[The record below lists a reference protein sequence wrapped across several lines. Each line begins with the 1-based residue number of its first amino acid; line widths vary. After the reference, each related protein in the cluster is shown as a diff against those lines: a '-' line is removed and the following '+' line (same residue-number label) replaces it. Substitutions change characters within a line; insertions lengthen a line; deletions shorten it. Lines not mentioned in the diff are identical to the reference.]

1 MGIAVDIPGGAH
13 GDGERHHHHTH
24 AIGSRHPGAHH
35 VLTVEGLSVSF
46 DRYEAARPGSAR
58 TGGLARFR
66 ACSGAGRGERGREG
80 DIRRSAA
87 DGSGAAGGVVGP
99 GAASSAGG
107 RPGRARGHAGR
118 WERVSG
124 EVLHGLTLS
133 VHEGEIVAV
142 VGASGSGK
150 TVLADALLGLYEP
163 NATVRGTIWFDG
175 VRQDAA
181 SLASLRGSGIC
192 LVPQSVSHLDPLMRV
207 GEQVQGAPRGR
218 TRAERAR
225 DRARREAR
233 QRELFELYGLAPEV
247 ARMYPHEL
255 SGGMARRALLMSA
268 LMEEPRV
275 LIADEPTPGLD
286 LALAIRAVDDL
297 RTFANTGAGVIL
309 ITHDLELAVRVADR
323 VAVFKEGCIV
333 EETSA
338 SSFADPALLEHPF
351 SRDLCRALLAL
362 QEAQRRREVGSS
374 VAGDES
380 LQGATGFDA
389 PVSDDASEGAV
400 GFLREGMPGGLA
412 APPHGGTLAAPVAC
426 PTDDAPLSS
435 VGALSDDAPVSCPAP
450 VGDDAPLRC
459 ALPEGAEVSPGP
471 VGCRSAAWEDAARA
485 TDAPRA
491 LDVPQVV
498 DASRAVPSPR
508 SVSATH
514 TAPSPLTAN
523 TTHTV
528 TSLRAA
534 GASRTADVPHAG
546 NALHVP
552 VLEARGLSCT
562 FGSDRVLFRD
572 LDLSVHAGE
581 RVAIVAPSGA
591 GKTTLCRILA
601 GYRKPDAGCVLVRDV
616 TLGGAAS
623 GPRSVPSG
631 NAALGPH
638 SVPPEGTVRDP
649 RSVQL
654 ISQHP
659 EKAFDPRMRMRD
671 SLAEAGDLADARS
684 VDLRARFGVRDAWL
698 DRLPH
703 ELSGGELMRFCLVRA
718 LMTGPTVLICD
729 ESTAMLDL
737 VTQDELWSQIREL
750 QESWGFG
757 LILVSHSPGV
767 IAQVATRLLYL

>member
-1 MGIAVDIPGGAH
+1 MGMAVDIPGGAH

-66 ACSGAGRGERGREG
+66 ACSGAGRGGRGREG

-87 DGSGAAGGVVGP
+87 DGSRAAGGVVGP
-99 GAASSAGG
+99 GTASSAGG

-255 SGGMARRALLMSA
+255 SGGMARRVLLMSA

-323 VAVFKEGCIV
+323 VAVFKEGRIV

-380 LQGATGFDA
+380 LQGAGGFDA

-412 APPHGGTLAAPVAC
+412 APLHRSTLAAPVAC

-491 LDVPQVV
+491 VGAV
-498 DASRAVPSPR
+498 RAAPSPR
-508 SVSATH
+508 SASATH
-514 TAPSPLTAN
+514 AAPSPLTAN
-523 TTHTV
+523 TPRTVTSPHAASTTHTV
-528 TSLRAA
+528 TSPCAT
-534 GASRTADVPHAG
+534 GASRTADVSRAG
-546 NALHVP
+546 NELHAP
-552 VLEARGLSCT
+552 VLEARGLSCA
-562 FGSDRVLFRD
+562 FGHDRVLFRD

-601 GYRKPDAGCVLVRDV
+601 GYRKPDAGCVLVRGVPLGDV
-616 TLGGAAS
+616 APGS
-623 GPRSVPSG
+623 RSVQSG
-631 NAALGPH
+631 NGAPG
-638 SVPPEGTVRDP
+638 P

-659 EKAFDPRMRMRD
+659 EKAFDPRMHMRD
-671 SLAEAGDLADARS
+671 SLAEAGDLTDARS

>member
-1 MGIAVDIPGGAH
+1 MGMAVDIPGGAH

-46 DRYEAARPGSAR
+46 DRYEAVRPGSAR

-80 DIRRSAA
+80 DMRRSAA
-87 DGSGAAGGVVGP
+87 DGSRAAGGVVGP

-107 RPGRARGHAGR
+107 RPGRARGYTGR

-255 SGGMARRALLMSA
+255 SGGMARRVLLMSA

-323 VAVFKEGCIV
+323 VAVFKEGRIV

-338 SSFADPALLEHPF
+338 SSFADSALLEHPF

-362 QEAQRRREVGSS
+362 QEAQGRREVGSS

-380 LQGATGFDA
+380 LQGAGGFDA

-400 GFLREGMPGGLA
+400 GFLREGMPWGLA
-412 APPHGGTLAAPVAC
+412 APLHRSTLAAPVAC

-450 VGDDAPLRC
+450 VGDDALLRC

-471 VGCRSAAWEDAARA
+471 VGCRFAAWEDAAGA
-485 TDAPRA
+485 TDAY
-491 LDVPQVV
+491 
-498 DASRAVPSPR
+498 
-508 SVSATH
+508 
-514 TAPSPLTAN
+514 
-523 TTHTV
+523 
-528 TSLRAA
+528 
-534 GASRTADVPHAG
+534 RTADAPCTATSPRAG
-546 NALHVP
+546 NAINAP
-552 VLEARGLSCT
+552 MLEARGLSCA

-616 TLGGAAS
+616 TLGGAAP

>member
-1 MGIAVDIPGGAH
+1 MGMAVDIPGAH

-35 VLTVEGLSVSF
+35 VLTMEGLSVSF
-46 DRYEAARPGSAR
+46 DRYEAVRPGSAR

-66 ACSGAGRGERGREG
+66 ACSGAGRGGRGREG
-80 DIRRSAA
+80 DIRRSAV

-107 RPGRARGHAGR
+107 RPGCARGHAGR

-163 NATVRGTIWFDG
+163 NATVRGAIWFDG

-225 DRARREAR
+225 DHARREAR

-255 SGGMARRALLMSA
+255 SGGMARRVLLMSA

-323 VAVFKEGCIV
+323 VAVFKEGCII

-338 SSFADPALLEHPF
+338 WSFADPALLEHPF

-362 QEAQRRREVGSS
+362 QEAQGRREVGSS

-380 LQGATGFDA
+380 LQGAGGFDA

-412 APPHGGTLAAPVAC
+412 APLHRSTLAAPVAC

-508 SVSATH
+508 SVSAIRAVTSPH
-514 TAPSPLTAN
+514 TADAPCTATSP
-523 TTHTV
+523 
-528 TSLRAA
+528 R
-534 GASRTADVPHAG
+534 AG
-546 NALHVP
+546 NAINAP
-552 VLEARGLSCT
+552 MLEARGLSCA
-562 FGSDRVLFRD
+562 FGSDHVLFRD

-601 GYRKPDAGCVLVRDV
+601 GYRKPDAGCVLVRGV

-638 SVPPEGTVRDP
+638 FVPPEGTVRDP

-659 EKAFDPRMRMRD
+659 EKAFDPRMRMCD

-737 VTQDELWSQIREL
+737 VTQDELWNQIREL

-767 IAQVATRLLYL
+767 IDQVATKLLYL

>member
-1 MGIAVDIPGGAH
+1 MGMAVDIPGGAH

-46 DRYEAARPGSAR
+46 DRYEAVRPGSAR

-66 ACSGAGRGERGREG
+66 SCSGAGRGERGREG
-80 DIRRSAA
+80 GSRRSAA
-87 DGSGAAGGVVGP
+87 DGSRAAGGVVGP
-99 GAASSAGG
+99 GTASSAGG

-255 SGGMARRALLMSA
+255 SGGMARRVLLMSA

-323 VAVFKEGCIV
+323 VAVFKEGRIV

-380 LQGATGFDA
+380 LQGAGGFDA
-389 PVSDDASEGAV
+389 PVNVDASEGAV

-412 APPHGGTLAAPVAC
+412 APLHRSTLAAPVAC

-485 TDAPRA
+485 TDA
-491 LDVPQVV
+491 
-498 DASRAVPSPR
+498 
-508 SVSATH
+508 
-514 TAPSPLTAN
+514 
-523 TTHTV
+523 
-528 TSLRAA
+528 
-534 GASRTADVPHAG
+534 SRTADAPCTATSPRAG
-546 NALHVP
+546 NALHAP
-552 VLEARGLSCT
+552 VLEARGLSCA

-616 TLGGAAS
+616 TLGGAAP

-737 VTQDELWSQIREL
+737 VTQDELLSQIREL

>member
-1 MGIAVDIPGGAH
+1 MGMAVDIPGGAH

-66 ACSGAGRGERGREG
+66 SCSGAGRGERGREG

-218 TRAERAR
+218 TWAERAR

-255 SGGMARRALLMSA
+255 SGGMARRVLLMSA

-323 VAVFKEGCIV
+323 VAVFKEGCII

-338 SSFADPALLEHPF
+338 WSFADPALLEHPF

-362 QEAQRRREVGSS
+362 QEAQGRREVGSS

-380 LQGATGFDA
+380 LQGAGGFDA

-412 APPHGGTLAAPVAC
+412 APLHRSTLAAPVAC

-485 TDAPRA
+485 TDA
-491 LDVPQVV
+491 
-498 DASRAVPSPR
+498 
-508 SVSATH
+508 
-514 TAPSPLTAN
+514 
-523 TTHTV
+523 
-528 TSLRAA
+528 
-534 GASRTADVPHAG
+534 SRTADAPCTATSPRAG
-546 NALHVP
+546 NAINAP
-552 VLEARGLSCT
+552 MLEARGLSCT

-601 GYRKPDAGCVLVRDV
+601 GYRKPDAGCVLVRGV

>member
-1 MGIAVDIPGGAH
+1 MGMAVDIPGGAH

-66 ACSGAGRGERGREG
+66 SCSGAGCGERGREG
-80 DIRRSAA
+80 DIRWSAA

-255 SGGMARRALLMSA
+255 SGGMARRVLLMSA

-323 VAVFKEGCIV
+323 VAVFKEGRIV

-380 LQGATGFDA
+380 LQGAGGFDA

-412 APPHGGTLAAPVAC
+412 APLHRSTLAAPVAC

-471 VGCRSAAWEDAARA
+471 VGCRSAAWEDAACA
-485 TDAPRA
+485 TDASRA

-508 SVSATH
+508 SASAIRAVTSPH
-514 TAPSPLTAN
+514 TADAPCTATSP
-523 TTHTV
+523 
-528 TSLRAA
+528 R
-534 GASRTADVPHAG
+534 AG
-546 NALHVP
+546 NAINAP
-552 VLEARGLSCT
+552 MLEARGLSCA
-562 FGSDRVLFRD
+562 FGRDRVLFRD

-601 GYRKPDAGCVLVRDV
+601 GYRKPDAGCVLVRGV
-616 TLGGAAS
+616 SLEGAAP
-623 GPRSVPSG
+623 GPRSVQSG
-631 NAALGPH
+631 NAAPGPR
-638 SVPPEGTVRDP
+638 SVQSGNAAPGP

-659 EKAFDPRMRMRD
+659 EKAFDPRMHMRD

-757 LILVSHSPGV
+757 LILVSHSPGI

>member
-1 MGIAVDIPGGAH
+1 MGMAVDIPGGAH

-46 DRYEAARPGSAR
+46 DRYEAVRPGSAR

-66 ACSGAGRGERGREG
+66 SCSGAGRGERGREG
-80 DIRRSAA
+80 GSRRSAA
-87 DGSGAAGGVVGP
+87 DGSRAAGGVVGP
-99 GAASSAGG
+99 GTASSAGG

-255 SGGMARRALLMSA
+255 SGGMARRVLLMSA

-323 VAVFKEGCIV
+323 VAVFKEGRIV

-380 LQGATGFDA
+380 LQGAGGFDA

-412 APPHGGTLAAPVAC
+412 APLHRSTLAAPVAC

-552 VLEARGLSCT
+552 VLEARGLSCA

-616 TLGGAAS
+616 PLGGAA
-623 GPRSVPSG
+623 P
-631 NAALGPH
+631 GPH
-638 SVPPEGTVRDP
+638 SVPPEDAAPGP

-659 EKAFDPRMRMRD
+659 EKAFDPRMHMRD
-671 SLAEAGDLADARS
+671 SLAEAGDLTDARS

>member
-1 MGIAVDIPGGAH
+1 MGMAVDIPGGAH

-46 DRYEAARPGSAR
+46 DRYEAVRPGSAR

-80 DIRRSAA
+80 DMRRSAA
-87 DGSGAAGGVVGP
+87 DGSRAAGGVVGP

-107 RPGRARGHAGR
+107 RPGRARGYTGR

-255 SGGMARRALLMSA
+255 SGGMARRVLLMSA

-323 VAVFKEGCIV
+323 VAVFKEGRIV

-380 LQGATGFDA
+380 LQGAGGFDA
-389 PVSDDASEGAV
+389 PVNVDASEGAV

-412 APPHGGTLAAPVAC
+412 APLHRSTLAAPVAC

-459 ALPEGAEVSPGP
+459 ASPTRAEVSPGP

-485 TDAPRA
+485 TDASRT

-508 SVSATH
+508 SASAIRAVTSPH
-514 TAPSPLTAN
+514 TADAPCTATSP
-523 TTHTV
+523 
-528 TSLRAA
+528 R
-534 GASRTADVPHAG
+534 AG
-546 NALHVP
+546 NAINAP
-552 VLEARGLSCT
+552 MLEARGLSCA

-601 GYRKPDAGCVLVRDV
+601 GYRKPDAGCVLVRGV
-616 TLGGAAS
+616 SLEGAAP
-623 GPRSVPSG
+623 GPRSVQSGNVAPGPRSVQSG
-631 NAALGPH
+631 NAAPG
-638 SVPPEGTVRDP
+638 P

-767 IAQVATRLLYL
+767 IAQVATKLLYL

>member
-1 MGIAVDIPGGAH
+1 MGMAVDIPGGAH

-46 DRYEAARPGSAR
+46 DRYEAVRPGSAR

-66 ACSGAGRGERGREG
+66 SCSGAGRGERGREG
-80 DIRRSAA
+80 GSRRSAA
-87 DGSGAAGGVVGP
+87 DGSRAAGGVVGP
-99 GAASSAGG
+99 GTAPSAGG

-255 SGGMARRALLMSA
+255 SGGMARRVLLMSA

-323 VAVFKEGCIV
+323 VAVFKEGRIV

-351 SRDLCRALLAL
+351 SHDLCRALLAL

-380 LQGATGFDA
+380 LQGAGGFDA

-412 APPHGGTLAAPVAC
+412 APLHRSTLAAPVAC

-498 DASRAVPSPR
+498 DASRAVPSPC

-552 VLEARGLSCT
+552 VLEARGLSCA

-616 TLGGAAS
+616 PLGGAA
-623 GPRSVPSG
+623 P
-631 NAALGPH
+631 GPH
-638 SVPPEGTVRDP
+638 SVPPEDAAPGPRSVQPGNAAPGP

-767 IAQVATRLLYL
+767 IAQVATKLLYL

>member
-1 MGIAVDIPGGAH
+1 MGMAVDIPGGAH

-46 DRYEAARPGSAR
+46 DRYEAVRPGSAR

-66 ACSGAGRGERGREG
+66 SCSGAGRGERGREG
-80 DIRRSAA
+80 GSRRSAA
-87 DGSGAAGGVVGP
+87 DGSRAAGGVVGP
-99 GAASSAGG
+99 GTASSAGG

-255 SGGMARRALLMSA
+255 SGGMARRVLLMSA

-323 VAVFKEGCIV
+323 VAVFKEGRIV

-380 LQGATGFDA
+380 LQGAGGFDA
-389 PVSDDASEGAV
+389 PVNVDASEGAV
-400 GFLREGMPGGLA
+400 GFLREGMPWGLA
-412 APPHGGTLAAPVAC
+412 APLHRSTLAAPVAC

-459 ALPEGAEVSPGP
+459 ASPTRAEVSPGP

-485 TDAPRA
+485 TDA
-491 LDVPQVV
+491 
-498 DASRAVPSPR
+498 
-508 SVSATH
+508 
-514 TAPSPLTAN
+514 
-523 TTHTV
+523 
-528 TSLRAA
+528 
-534 GASRTADVPHAG
+534 SRTADAPCTATSPRAG
-546 NALHVP
+546 NAINAP
-552 VLEARGLSCT
+552 MLEARGLSCA

-591 GKTTLCRILA
+591 GKTTLCRILV

>member
-1 MGIAVDIPGGAH
+1 MGMAVDIPGGAH

-46 DRYEAARPGSAR
+46 DRYEAVRPGSAR

-66 ACSGAGRGERGREG
+66 SCSGAGRGERGREG
-80 DIRRSAA
+80 GSRRSAA
-87 DGSGAAGGVVGP
+87 DGSRAAGGVVGP
-99 GAASSAGG
+99 GTASSAGG

-255 SGGMARRALLMSA
+255 SGGMARRVLLMSA

-323 VAVFKEGCIV
+323 VAVFKEGRIV

-362 QEAQRRREVGSS
+362 QEAQGRREVGSS

-380 LQGATGFDA
+380 LQGAGGFDA
-389 PVSDDASEGAV
+389 PVSDDAPAGADE
-400 GFLREGMPGGLA
+400 FLRGGAPGGLA
-412 APPHGGTLAAPVAC
+412 APPHGSALAVPAARA
-426 PTDDAPLSS
+426 TDDALLSS
-435 VGALSDDAPVSCPAP
+435 VGALSDDAPVSCPVPA
-450 VGDDAPLRC
+450 DDDTPLRR
-459 ALPEGAEVSPGP
+459 ASPTRAEVSPGP

-485 TDAPRA
+485 TDA
-491 LDVPQVV
+491 
-498 DASRAVPSPR
+498 
-508 SVSATH
+508 
-514 TAPSPLTAN
+514 
-523 TTHTV
+523 
-528 TSLRAA
+528 
-534 GASRTADVPHAG
+534 SRTADAPCTATSPRAG
-546 NALHVP
+546 NALHAP
-552 VLEARGLSCT
+552 VLEARGLSCA
-562 FGSDRVLFRD
+562 FGRDRVLFRD

>member
-1 MGIAVDIPGGAH
+1 MGMAVDIPGGAH

-46 DRYEAARPGSAR
+46 DRYEAVRPGSAR

-80 DIRRSAA
+80 DMRRSAA
-87 DGSGAAGGVVGP
+87 DGSRAAGSVVGP

-107 RPGRARGHAGR
+107 RPGCARGYTGR

-255 SGGMARRALLMSA
+255 SGGMARRVLLMSA

-323 VAVFKEGCIV
+323 VAVFKEGCII

-338 SSFADPALLEHPF
+338 WSFADPALLEHPF

-362 QEAQRRREVGSS
+362 QEAQGRREVGSS

-380 LQGATGFDA
+380 LQGAGGFDA

-412 APPHGGTLAAPVAC
+412 APLHRSTLAAPVAC

-435 VGALSDDAPVSCPAP
+435 VGALSDDAPVFCPAP

-485 TDAPRA
+485 TDA
-491 LDVPQVV
+491 
-498 DASRAVPSPR
+498 
-508 SVSATH
+508 
-514 TAPSPLTAN
+514 
-523 TTHTV
+523 
-528 TSLRAA
+528 
-534 GASRTADVPHAG
+534 SRTADAPCTATSPRAG
-546 NALHVP
+546 NAINAP
-552 VLEARGLSCT
+552 MLEARGLSCA

-767 IAQVATRLLYL
+767 IAQVATKLLYL

>member
-1 MGIAVDIPGGAH
+1 MGMAVDIPGGAH

-66 ACSGAGRGERGREG
+66 SCSGAGRGGRGREG
-80 DIRRSAA
+80 GSRRSAA
-87 DGSGAAGGVVGP
+87 DGSRAAGGVVGS

-225 DRARREAR
+225 DHARREAR

-255 SGGMARRALLMSA
+255 SGGMARRVLLMSA

-297 RTFANTGAGVIL
+297 HTFANTGAGVIL

-362 QEAQRRREVGSS
+362 QEAQGRREVGSS

-389 PVSDDASEGAV
+389 PVSDDASADADE
-400 GFLREGMPGGLA
+400 FLRGSAPGGLA

-435 VGALSDDAPVSCPAP
+435 VGALSDDASVSCPAP

-498 DASRAVPSPR
+498 DASRVVPSPR
-508 SVSATH
+508 SASAIRAVTSPH
-514 TAPSPLTAN
+514 TADAPCTATSP
-523 TTHTV
+523 
-528 TSLRAA
+528 R
-534 GASRTADVPHAG
+534 AG
-546 NALHVP
+546 NAINAP
-552 VLEARGLSCT
+552 MLEARGLSCA
-562 FGSDRVLFRD
+562 FGRDRVLFRD

-601 GYRKPDAGCVLVRDV
+601 GYRKPDAGCVLVRGV
-616 TLGGAAS
+616 SLEGAAP
-623 GPRSVPSG
+623 GPRSVQSG
-631 NAALGPH
+631 NAAPGPR
-638 SVPPEGTVRDP
+638 SVQSGNAAPGP

-659 EKAFDPRMRMRD
+659 EKAFDPRMHMRD

>member
-1 MGIAVDIPGGAH
+1 MGMAVDIPGGAH

-46 DRYEAARPGSAR
+46 DRYEAVRPGSAR

-66 ACSGAGRGERGREG
+66 SCSGAGRGERGREG
-80 DIRRSAA
+80 GSRRYAA
-87 DGSGAAGGVVGP
+87 DGSRAAGGVVGP

-225 DRARREAR
+225 DHARREAR

-255 SGGMARRALLMSA
+255 SGGMARRVLLMSA

-362 QEAQRRREVGSS
+362 QEAQGRREVGSS

-380 LQGATGFDA
+380 LQGAGGFDA
-389 PVSDDASEGAV
+389 PVSVDASEGAV
-400 GFLREGMPGGLA
+400 GFLREGMPWGLA
-412 APPHGGTLAAPVAC
+412 APLHRSTLAAPVAC

-459 ALPEGAEVSPGP
+459 ASPTRAEVSPGP

-485 TDAPRA
+485 TDAPRTA
-491 LDVPQVV
+491 
-498 DASRAVPSPR
+498 DAPCTATSPR
-508 SVSATH
+508 
-514 TAPSPLTAN
+514 
-523 TTHTV
+523 
-528 TSLRAA
+528 
-534 GASRTADVPHAG
+534 AG
-546 NALHVP
+546 NAINAP
-552 VLEARGLSCT
+552 MLEARGLSCA
-562 FGSDRVLFRD
+562 FGSDRVLFCD

-601 GYRKPDAGCVLVRDV
+601 GYRKPDAGCVLVRGV
-616 TLGGAAS
+616 SLEGAAP
-623 GPRSVPSG
+623 G
-631 NAALGPH
+631 
-638 SVPPEGTVRDP
+638 P

-659 EKAFDPRMRMRD
+659 EKAFDPRMHMRD

-684 VDLRARFGVRDAWL
+684 VDLRARFGVRNAWL

>member
-1 MGIAVDIPGGAH
+1 MGMAVDIPGGAH

-46 DRYEAARPGSAR
+46 DRYEALRPGSAR

-66 ACSGAGRGERGREG
+66 ACSGAGRGGRGREG

-107 RPGRARGHAGR
+107 RPGCARGHAGR

-255 SGGMARRALLMSA
+255 SGGMARRVLLMSA

-323 VAVFKEGCIV
+323 VAVFKEGRIV

-362 QEAQRRREVGSS
+362 QEAQGRREVGSS

-380 LQGATGFDA
+380 LQGAGGFDA

-412 APPHGGTLAAPVAC
+412 APLHRSTLAAPVAC

-485 TDAPRA
+485 TDA
-491 LDVPQVV
+491 
-498 DASRAVPSPR
+498 
-508 SVSATH
+508 
-514 TAPSPLTAN
+514 
-523 TTHTV
+523 
-528 TSLRAA
+528 
-534 GASRTADVPHAG
+534 SRTADAPCTATSPRAG
-546 NALHVP
+546 NAINAP
-552 VLEARGLSCT
+552 MLEARGLSCA

>member
-1 MGIAVDIPGGAH
+1 MGMAVDIPGGAH

-66 ACSGAGRGERGREG
+66 SCSGAGRGERGREG

-218 TRAERAR
+218 TWAERAR

-255 SGGMARRALLMSA
+255 SGGMARRVLLMSA

-323 VAVFKEGCIV
+323 VAVFKEGRIV

-362 QEAQRRREVGSS
+362 QEAQGRREVGSS

-380 LQGATGFDA
+380 LQGAGGFDA

-412 APPHGGTLAAPVAC
+412 APLHRSTLAAPVAC

-485 TDAPRA
+485 TDA
-491 LDVPQVV
+491 
-498 DASRAVPSPR
+498 
-508 SVSATH
+508 
-514 TAPSPLTAN
+514 
-523 TTHTV
+523 
-528 TSLRAA
+528 
-534 GASRTADVPHAG
+534 SRTADAPCTATSPRAG
-546 NALHVP
+546 NAINAP
-552 VLEARGLSCT
+552 MLEARGLSCA

-623 GPRSVPSG
+623 GSRSVPSG

>member
-1 MGIAVDIPGGAH
+1 MGMAVDIPGGAH

-46 DRYEAARPGSAR
+46 DRYEAVRPGSAR

-66 ACSGAGRGERGREG
+66 SCSGAGRGERGREG
-80 DIRRSAA
+80 GSRRSAA
-87 DGSGAAGGVVGP
+87 DGSRAAGGVVGP

-255 SGGMARRALLMSA
+255 SGGMARRVLLMSA

-323 VAVFKEGCIV
+323 VAVFKEGRIV

-351 SRDLCRALLAL
+351 SRDLCRALLVL
-362 QEAQRRREVGSS
+362 QEAQGRREVGSS

-380 LQGATGFDA
+380 LQGAGGFDA

-400 GFLREGMPGGLA
+400 GFLREGMPWGLA
-412 APPHGGTLAAPVAC
+412 APLHRSTLAAPVAC

-435 VGALSDDAPVSCPAP
+435 VEALSDDAPVSCPAP
-450 VGDDAPLRC
+450 VGDDAPPRC

-485 TDAPRA
+485 TDA
-491 LDVPQVV
+491 
-498 DASRAVPSPR
+498 
-508 SVSATH
+508 
-514 TAPSPLTAN
+514 
-523 TTHTV
+523 
-528 TSLRAA
+528 
-534 GASRTADVPHAG
+534 SRTADAPCTATSPRAG
-546 NALHVP
+546 NALHAP
-552 VLEARGLSCT
+552 VLEARGLSCA
-562 FGSDRVLFRD
+562 FGRDRVLFRD

-601 GYRKPDAGCVLVRDV
+601 GYRKPDAGCVLVRGV
-616 TLGGAAS
+616 SLEGAAP
-623 GPRSVPSG
+623 G
-631 NAALGPH
+631 
-638 SVPPEGTVRDP
+638 P

-659 EKAFDPRMRMRD
+659 EKAFDPRMHMRD

>member
-1 MGIAVDIPGGAH
+1 MGMAVDIPGGAH

-66 ACSGAGRGERGREG
+66 ACSGAGRGGRGREG

-107 RPGRARGHAGR
+107 RPGCARGHAGR
-118 WERVSG
+118 WVRVSG

-207 GEQVQGAPRGR
+207 GEQVQGAPRGC

-233 QRELFELYGLAPEV
+233 QRELFELYGLGPEV

-255 SGGMARRALLMSA
+255 SGGMARRVLLMSA

-323 VAVFKEGCIV
+323 VAVFKEGRIV

-362 QEAQRRREVGSS
+362 QEAQGRREVGSS

-389 PVSDDASEGAV
+389 PVSDDASADADE
-400 GFLREGMPGGLA
+400 FLREGMPGGLA
-412 APPHGGTLAAPVAC
+412 APLHRSTLAAPVAC

-459 ALPEGAEVSPGP
+459 ASPTRAEVSPGP
-471 VGCRSAAWEDAARA
+471 VGCRSAAWDDTARA
-485 TDAPRA
+485 TDAPR
-491 LDVPQVV
+491 
-498 DASRAVPSPR
+498 
-508 SVSATH
+508 
-514 TAPSPLTAN
+514 
-523 TTHTV
+523 
-528 TSLRAA
+528 
-534 GASRTADVPHAG
+534 TADAPCTATSPHAG

-552 VLEARGLSCT
+552 VLEARGLSCA

-616 TLGGAAS
+616 PLGGAAP
-623 GPRSVPSG
+623 GPRSVQSG
-631 NAALGPH
+631 NAAPG
-638 SVPPEGTVRDP
+638 P

-659 EKAFDPRMRMRD
+659 EKAFDPRMHMRD
-671 SLAEAGDLADARS
+671 SLAEAGDLTDARS

-737 VTQDELWSQIREL
+737 VTQDELLSQIREL

>member
-1 MGIAVDIPGGAH
+1 MGMAVDIPGGAH

-66 ACSGAGRGERGREG
+66 SCSGAGRGERGREG

-181 SLASLRGSGIC
+181 TLASLRGSGIC

-218 TRAERAR
+218 TWAERAR

-255 SGGMARRALLMSA
+255 SGGMARRVLLMSA

-323 VAVFKEGCIV
+323 VAVFKEGCII

-338 SSFADPALLEHPF
+338 WSFADPALLEHPF

-362 QEAQRRREVGSS
+362 QEAQGRREVGSS

-380 LQGATGFDA
+380 LQGAGGFDA

-412 APPHGGTLAAPVAC
+412 APLHRSTLAAPVAC

-485 TDAPRA
+485 TDA
-491 LDVPQVV
+491 
-498 DASRAVPSPR
+498 
-508 SVSATH
+508 
-514 TAPSPLTAN
+514 
-523 TTHTV
+523 
-528 TSLRAA
+528 
-534 GASRTADVPHAG
+534 SRTADAPCTATSPRAG
-546 NALHVP
+546 NAINAP
-552 VLEARGLSCT
+552 MLEARGLSCT

>member
-1 MGIAVDIPGGAH
+1 MGMAVDIPGGAH

-66 ACSGAGRGERGREG
+66 SCSGAGRGERGREG

-218 TRAERAR
+218 TWAERAR

-255 SGGMARRALLMSA
+255 SGGMARRVLLMSA

-323 VAVFKEGCIV
+323 VAVFKEGCII
-333 EETSA
+333 EETGA
-338 SSFADPALLEHPF
+338 WSFADPALLEHPF

-362 QEAQRRREVGSS
+362 QEAQGRREVGSS

-380 LQGATGFDA
+380 LQGAGGFDA

-412 APPHGGTLAAPVAC
+412 APLHRSTLAAPVAC

-485 TDAPRA
+485 TDA
-491 LDVPQVV
+491 
-498 DASRAVPSPR
+498 
-508 SVSATH
+508 
-514 TAPSPLTAN
+514 
-523 TTHTV
+523 
-528 TSLRAA
+528 
-534 GASRTADVPHAG
+534 SRTADAPCTATSPRAG
-546 NALHVP
+546 NAINAP
-552 VLEARGLSCT
+552 MLEARGLSCT

>member
-1 MGIAVDIPGGAH
+1 MGMAVDIPGGAH

-46 DRYEAARPGSAR
+46 DRYEAVRPGSAR

-107 RPGRARGHAGR
+107 RPGCARGHAGR

-255 SGGMARRALLMSA
+255 SGGMARRVLLMSA

-362 QEAQRRREVGSS
+362 QEAQGRREVGSS

-380 LQGATGFDA
+380 LQGAGGFDA

-412 APPHGGTLAAPVAC
+412 APLHRSTLAAPVAC

-485 TDAPRA
+485 TDA
-491 LDVPQVV
+491 
-498 DASRAVPSPR
+498 
-508 SVSATH
+508 
-514 TAPSPLTAN
+514 
-523 TTHTV
+523 
-528 TSLRAA
+528 
-534 GASRTADVPHAG
+534 SRTADAPCTATSPRAG
-546 NALHVP
+546 NAINAP
-552 VLEARGLSCT
+552 MLEARGLSCA

-616 TLGGAAS
+616 TLGGAAP

>member
-1 MGIAVDIPGGAH
+1 MGMAVDIPGGAH

-46 DRYEAARPGSAR
+46 DRYEAVRPGSAR

-66 ACSGAGRGERGREG
+66 ACSGAGRGGRGREG

-107 RPGRARGHAGR
+107 RPGCARGHAGR

-218 TRAERAR
+218 TRAECAR

-255 SGGMARRALLMSA
+255 SGGMARRVLLMSA

-362 QEAQRRREVGSS
+362 QEAQGRREVGSS

-412 APPHGGTLAAPVAC
+412 APLHRSTLAAPVAC

-485 TDAPRA
+485 TDAPRTA
-491 LDVPQVV
+491 
-498 DASRAVPSPR
+498 DAPCTATSPR
-508 SVSATH
+508 
-514 TAPSPLTAN
+514 
-523 TTHTV
+523 
-528 TSLRAA
+528 
-534 GASRTADVPHAG
+534 AG
-546 NALHVP
+546 NAINAP
-552 VLEARGLSCT
+552 MLEARGLSCA

-601 GYRKPDAGCVLVRDV
+601 GYRKPGAGCVLVRGV
-616 TLGGAAS
+616 SLEGAAP
-623 GPRSVPSG
+623 G
-631 NAALGPH
+631 
-638 SVPPEGTVRDP
+638 P

-659 EKAFDPRMRMRD
+659 EKAFDPRMHMRD

-737 VTQDELWSQIREL
+737 VTQDELWSQIRAL

>member
-1 MGIAVDIPGGAH
+1 MGMAVDIPGGAH

-46 DRYEAARPGSAR
+46 DRYEAVRPGSAR

-66 ACSGAGRGERGREG
+66 SCSGAGRGERGREG
-80 DIRRSAA
+80 DTRRSAA
-87 DGSGAAGGVVGP
+87 DGSRAAGGVVGP

-107 RPGRARGHAGR
+107 RPGRARGYTGR

-175 VRQDAA
+175 VRQDVA

-255 SGGMARRALLMSA
+255 SGGMARRVLLMSA

-323 VAVFKEGCIV
+323 VAVFKEGRIV

-338 SSFADPALLEHPF
+338 SSFADSALLEHPF

-362 QEAQRRREVGSS
+362 QEAQGRREVGSS

-380 LQGATGFDA
+380 LQGAGGFDA

-400 GFLREGMPGGLA
+400 GFLREGMPWGLA
-412 APPHGGTLAAPVAC
+412 APLHRSTLAAPVAC

-435 VGALSDDAPVSCPAP
+435 IESLSDDAPVSCPAP

-485 TDAPRA
+485 TDAPRTA
-491 LDVPQVV
+491 DVPQVV
-498 DASRAVPSPR
+498 DAFRAVPSPR
-508 SVSATH
+508 PASATRAVTSPH
-514 TAPSPLTAN
+514 TADAPCTATSP
-523 TTHTV
+523 
-528 TSLRAA
+528 R
-534 GASRTADVPHAG
+534 AG
-546 NALHVP
+546 NAINAP
-552 VLEARGLSCT
+552 VLEARGLSCA
-562 FGSDRVLFRD
+562 FGRDRVLFRD

-616 TLGGAAS
+616 TLGGAAPGS
-623 GPRSVPSG
+623 RSVPSG

-684 VDLRARFGVRDAWL
+684 VDLRARFGVRDAWF

>member
-1 MGIAVDIPGGAH
+1 MGMAVDIPGGAH

-66 ACSGAGRGERGREG
+66 SCSGAGRGERGREG

-218 TRAERAR
+218 TWAERAR

-255 SGGMARRALLMSA
+255 SGGMARRVLLMSA

-323 VAVFKEGCIV
+323 VAVFKEGCII

-338 SSFADPALLEHPF
+338 WSFADPALLEHPF

-362 QEAQRRREVGSS
+362 QEAQGRREVGSS

-380 LQGATGFDA
+380 LQGAGGFDA

-412 APPHGGTLAAPVAC
+412 APLHRSTLAAPVAC

-485 TDAPRA
+485 TDA
-491 LDVPQVV
+491 
-498 DASRAVPSPR
+498 
-508 SVSATH
+508 
-514 TAPSPLTAN
+514 
-523 TTHTV
+523 
-528 TSLRAA
+528 
-534 GASRTADVPHAG
+534 SRTADAPCTATSPRAG
-546 NALHVP
+546 NAINAP
-552 VLEARGLSCT
+552 MLEARGLSCT

>member
-1 MGIAVDIPGGAH
+1 MGMAVDIPGGAH

-46 DRYEAARPGSAR
+46 DRYEAVRPGSAR

-66 ACSGAGRGERGREG
+66 ACSGAGRGGRGREG

-107 RPGRARGHAGR
+107 RPGCARGHAGR

-255 SGGMARRALLMSA
+255 SGGMARRVLLMSA

-323 VAVFKEGCIV
+323 VAVFKEGCII

-338 SSFADPALLEHPF
+338 WSFADPALLEHPF

-362 QEAQRRREVGSS
+362 QEAQGRREVGSS

-380 LQGATGFDA
+380 LQGAGGFDA

-412 APPHGGTLAAPVAC
+412 APLHRSTLAAPVAC

-435 VGALSDDAPVSCPAP
+435 VGSLSDDAPVSCPAP

-485 TDAPRA
+485 TDAPRTA
-491 LDVPQVV
+491 
-498 DASRAVPSPR
+498 DAPCTATSPR
-508 SVSATH
+508 
-514 TAPSPLTAN
+514 
-523 TTHTV
+523 
-528 TSLRAA
+528 
-534 GASRTADVPHAG
+534 AG
-546 NALHVP
+546 NAINAP
-552 VLEARGLSCT
+552 MLEARGLSCA

-631 NAALGPH
+631 NAASGPH
-638 SVPPEGTVRDP
+638 FVPPEGTVRDP

-659 EKAFDPRMRMRD
+659 EKAFDPRMCMRD

>member
-1 MGIAVDIPGGAH
+1 MGMAVDIPGGAH

-46 DRYEAARPGSAR
+46 DRYEAVRPGSAR

-66 ACSGAGRGERGREG
+66 SCSGAGRGERGREG
-80 DIRRSAA
+80 GSRRSAA
-87 DGSGAAGGVVGP
+87 DGSRAAGGVVGP

-150 TVLADALLGLYEP
+150 TVLAGALLGLYEP

-255 SGGMARRALLMSA
+255 SGGMARRVLLMSA

-323 VAVFKEGCIV
+323 VAVFKEGRIV

-351 SRDLCRALLAL
+351 SRDLCRALLVL
-362 QEAQRRREVGSS
+362 QEAQGRREVGSS

-380 LQGATGFDA
+380 LQGAGGFDA

-400 GFLREGMPGGLA
+400 GFLREGMPWGLA
-412 APPHGGTLAAPVAC
+412 APLHRSTLAAPVAC

-435 VGALSDDAPVSCPAP
+435 VEALSDDAPVSCPAP
-450 VGDDAPLRC
+450 VGDDAPPRC

-485 TDAPRA
+485 TDA
-491 LDVPQVV
+491 
-498 DASRAVPSPR
+498 
-508 SVSATH
+508 
-514 TAPSPLTAN
+514 
-523 TTHTV
+523 
-528 TSLRAA
+528 
-534 GASRTADVPHAG
+534 SRTADAPCTATSPRAG
-546 NALHVP
+546 NALHAP
-552 VLEARGLSCT
+552 VLEARGLSCA
-562 FGSDRVLFRD
+562 FGRDRVLFRD

-601 GYRKPDAGCVLVRDV
+601 GYRKPDAGCVLVRGV
-616 TLGGAAS
+616 SLEGAAP
-623 GPRSVPSG
+623 G
-631 NAALGPH
+631 
-638 SVPPEGTVRDP
+638 P

-659 EKAFDPRMRMRD
+659 EKAFDPRMHMRD

>member
-1 MGIAVDIPGGAH
+1 MGMAVDIPGGAH

-46 DRYEAARPGSAR
+46 DRYEAVRPGSAR

-66 ACSGAGRGERGREG
+66 SCSGAGRGERGREG
-80 DIRRSAA
+80 GSRRSAA
-87 DGSGAAGGVVGP
+87 DGSRAAGGVVGP
-99 GAASSAGG
+99 GTASSAGG

-207 GEQVQGAPRGR
+207 GEQVQGASRGR

-255 SGGMARRALLMSA
+255 SGGMARRVLLMSA

-323 VAVFKEGCIV
+323 VAVFKEGRIV

-362 QEAQRRREVGSS
+362 QEAQGRREVGSS
-374 VAGDES
+374 VTGDES
-380 LQGATGFDA
+380 LQGAGGFDA

-412 APPHGGTLAAPVAC
+412 APLHRSTLAAPVAC

-459 ALPEGAEVSPGP
+459 ASPTRAEVSPGP

-485 TDAPRA
+485 TDASRA

-508 SVSATH
+508 SASAIRAVTSPH
-514 TAPSPLTAN
+514 TADAPCTATSP
-523 TTHTV
+523 
-528 TSLRAA
+528 R
-534 GASRTADVPHAG
+534 AG
-546 NALHVP
+546 NAINAP
-552 VLEARGLSCT
+552 MLEARGLSCA
-562 FGSDRVLFRD
+562 FGRDRVLFRD

-601 GYRKPDAGCVLVRDV
+601 GYRKPDAGCVLVRGV
-616 TLGGAAS
+616 SLEGAAP
-623 GPRSVPSG
+623 GPRSVQSG
-631 NAALGPH
+631 NAAPGPR
-638 SVPPEGTVRDP
+638 SVQSGNAAPGP

-659 EKAFDPRMRMRD
+659 EKAFDPRMHMRD

>member
-1 MGIAVDIPGGAH
+1 MGMAVDIPGGAH

-46 DRYEAARPGSAR
+46 DRYEAVRPWSAR

-80 DIRRSAA
+80 DMRRSAA
-87 DGSGAAGGVVGP
+87 DGSRAAGGVVGP

-107 RPGRARGHAGR
+107 RPGCARGHAGR

-192 LVPQSVSHLDPLMRV
+192 LVPQSVSHLDPLMCV

-255 SGGMARRALLMSA
+255 SGGMARRVLLMSA

-323 VAVFKEGCIV
+323 VAVFKEGRIV

-362 QEAQRRREVGSS
+362 QEAQGRREVGSS

-380 LQGATGFDA
+380 LQGAGGFDA

-412 APPHGGTLAAPVAC
+412 APLHRSTLAAPVAC

-450 VGDDAPLRC
+450 VGDDAPLRR
-459 ALPEGAEVSPGP
+459 ASPTRAEVSPGP
-471 VGCRSAAWEDAARA
+471 VGCRSAAREDAARA
-485 TDAPRA
+485 TDAPRTA
-491 LDVPQVV
+491 
-498 DASRAVPSPR
+498 DAPCTATSPR
-508 SVSATH
+508 
-514 TAPSPLTAN
+514 
-523 TTHTV
+523 
-528 TSLRAA
+528 
-534 GASRTADVPHAG
+534 AG
-546 NALHVP
+546 NAINAP
-552 VLEARGLSCT
+552 MLEARGLSCA

-737 VTQDELWSQIREL
+737 VTQDEQWSQIREL

-767 IAQVATRLLYL
+767 IAQVATKLLYL

>member
-1 MGIAVDIPGGAH
+1 MGMAVDIPGGAH

-46 DRYEAARPGSAR
+46 DRYEAVRPGSAR

-80 DIRRSAA
+80 DMRRSAA
-87 DGSGAAGGVVGP
+87 DGSRAAGGVVGP
-99 GAASSAGG
+99 GTASSAGG

-255 SGGMARRALLMSA
+255 SGGMARRVLLMSA

-323 VAVFKEGCIV
+323 VAVFKEGRIV

-380 LQGATGFDA
+380 LQGAGGFDA

-412 APPHGGTLAAPVAC
+412 APLHRSTLAAPVAC

-485 TDAPRA
+485 
-491 LDVPQVV
+491 
-498 DASRAVPSPR
+498 
-508 SVSATH
+508 
-514 TAPSPLTAN
+514 
-523 TTHTV
+523 
-528 TSLRAA
+528 A
-534 GASRTADVPHAG
+534 GASRTADAPCTATSPRAG
-546 NALHVP
+546 NAINAP
-552 VLEARGLSCT
+552 MLEARGLSCA

-659 EKAFDPRMRMRD
+659 EKAFDPRMHMRD
-671 SLAEAGDLADARS
+671 SLAEAGDLTDARS

>member
-1 MGIAVDIPGGAH
+1 MGMAVDIPGGAH

-46 DRYEAARPGSAR
+46 DRYEAVRPGSAR

-66 ACSGAGRGERGREG
+66 SCSGAGRGERGREG
-80 DIRRSAA
+80 DMRRSAA
-87 DGSGAAGGVVGP
+87 DGSRAAGGVVGP
-99 GAASSAGG
+99 GTASSAGG

-255 SGGMARRALLMSA
+255 SGGMARRVLLMSA

-323 VAVFKEGCIV
+323 VAVFKEGRIV

-380 LQGATGFDA
+380 LQGAGGFDA

-412 APPHGGTLAAPVAC
+412 APLHRSTLAAPVAC

-485 TDAPRA
+485 TDAPRTA
-491 LDVPQVV
+491 
-498 DASRAVPSPR
+498 DAPCTATSPR
-508 SVSATH
+508 
-514 TAPSPLTAN
+514 
-523 TTHTV
+523 
-528 TSLRAA
+528 
-534 GASRTADVPHAG
+534 AG
-546 NALHVP
+546 NAINAP
-552 VLEARGLSCT
+552 MLEARGLSCA

-601 GYRKPDAGCVLVRDV
+601 GYRKPGAGCVLVRGV
-616 TLGGAAS
+616 SLEGAAP
-623 GPRSVPSG
+623 G
-631 NAALGPH
+631 
-638 SVPPEGTVRDP
+638 P

-659 EKAFDPRMRMRD
+659 EKAFDPRMHMRD

-737 VTQDELWSQIREL
+737 VTQDELWSQIRAL

>member
-1 MGIAVDIPGGAH
+1 MGMAVDIPGGAH

-46 DRYEAARPGSAR
+46 DRYEAVRPGSAR

-66 ACSGAGRGERGREG
+66 SCSGAGRGERGREG
-80 DIRRSAA
+80 GSRRSAA
-87 DGSGAAGGVVGP
+87 DGPRAAGGVVGP
-99 GAASSAGG
+99 GAASSAGR
-107 RPGRARGHAGR
+107 RPGCARGHAGR

-255 SGGMARRALLMSA
+255 SGGMARRVLLMSA

-323 VAVFKEGCIV
+323 VAAFKEGRIV

-338 SSFADPALLEHPF
+338 SSFADSALLEHPF

-362 QEAQRRREVGSS
+362 QEAQGRREVGSS

-380 LQGATGFDA
+380 LQGAGGFDA
-389 PVSDDASEGAV
+389 PVSDDASADADE
-400 GFLREGMPGGLA
+400 FLRGSAPGGLA

-435 VGALSDDAPVSCPAP
+435 VGALSDDASVSCPAP

-485 TDAPRA
+485 TDAPRTA
-491 LDVPQVV
+491 
-498 DASRAVPSPR
+498 DAPCTATSPR
-508 SVSATH
+508 
-514 TAPSPLTAN
+514 
-523 TTHTV
+523 
-528 TSLRAA
+528 
-534 GASRTADVPHAG
+534 AG
-546 NALHVP
+546 NALHAP
-552 VLEARGLSCT
+552 VLEARGLSCA
-562 FGSDRVLFRD
+562 FGRDRVLFRD

-601 GYRKPDAGCVLVRDV
+601 GYRKPDAGCVLVRGV
-616 TLGGAAS
+616 SLEGAAP
-623 GPRSVPSG
+623 G
-631 NAALGPH
+631 
-638 SVPPEGTVRDP
+638 P

-659 EKAFDPRMRMRD
+659 EKAFDPRMHMRD